1 MPVLFEQETERMVL
15 TVSAQDYEHLASSS
29 PARRERQHHHR
40 GHLGPHFP
48 WAIGSEGQLSR
59 IVQ

>member
-1 MPVLFEQETERMVL
+1 MVL